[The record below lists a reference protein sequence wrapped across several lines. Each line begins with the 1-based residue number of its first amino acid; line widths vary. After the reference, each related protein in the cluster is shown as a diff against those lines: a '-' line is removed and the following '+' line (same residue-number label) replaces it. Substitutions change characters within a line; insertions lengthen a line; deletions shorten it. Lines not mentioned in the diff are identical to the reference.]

1 MNTALIQT
9 RSMSKF
15 DRISQLLKFSEE
27 DPSDPFNYYA
37 LALEYQK
44 QDNPLAAKYY
54 DLLLSQHP
62 DYLATYYHAAAYFT
76 TMDHI
81 GKAGQIYQKGI
92 ELATQQG
99 NKHAKKELENA
110 YFNFQMEFE

>member
-37 LALEYQK
+37 LALEYQN
-44 QDNPLAAKYY
+44 QDNPLATKYY
-54 DLLLSQHP
+54 DILLSKHP
-62 DYLATYYHAAAYFT
+62 DYLPTYYHAAAYFAA
-76 TMDHI
+76 MDLPR
-81 GKAGQIYQKGI
+81 KAGQIYQKGI
-92 ELATQQG
+92 KLATLQG